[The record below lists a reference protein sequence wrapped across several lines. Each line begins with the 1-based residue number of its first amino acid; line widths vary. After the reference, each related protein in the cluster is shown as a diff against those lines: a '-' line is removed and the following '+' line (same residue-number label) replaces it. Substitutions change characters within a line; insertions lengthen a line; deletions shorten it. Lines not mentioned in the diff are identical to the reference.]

1 MDAYIRPRPDAFPV
15 ARWRSLGQITA
26 GRGEAFVNR
35 GRTAVRL
42 IFVAAGACAA
52 YAVALYFTG
61 GFESELFGTRI
72 RSRGWERPAYL
83 SLALLTVAAG
93 LFLRRS
99 ASAPVIWG
107 HLDSVHAGR
116 ALAAVGIVWALVA
129 GVRFG
134 TFSAGGS
141 DSFGYI
147 SQAHLF
153 SRADLTDQVPM
164 RAEFTW
170 RDAELS
176 LIPLAYRPAAQPGRM
191 APVPPPG
198 LPLILAAVRPLGERA
213 MYLVIP
219 VFGAL
224 AVFCTL
230 AIGRRL
236 GDPLAGGIAALLL
249 SVSAT
254 FLLLHFAPMSD
265 VPVTALWLAAL
276 VMAHAR
282 TKFAPLLAGVL
293 TGAAVLTRPNL
304 APLAAVI
311 AALIAVENTAR
322 IRNAAMFLAPVTA
335 AVAALLWIQS
345 QRYGGALQSGY
356 GPAEE
361 LFALAYVGPNLLS
374 YAGRVTSVFSLVIW
388 LWLASP
394 ILLWRRSPPPLL
406 LACLAIVVGTWIAY
420 LVYLPFE
427 PWFFTRFLLPAIP
440 IMLVLAVMVVLVAIR
455 RLPFWM
461 RPVAVAVFVAVML
474 AALAGQSRRLGVFDS
489 KSIEQKYPE
498 AGAYV
503 RQQLPASAY
512 VLARQHSGSVRLYGE
527 RPTIRWDVIGGDQLD
542 LVVATL
548 RSIGATVYVVADDD
562 EMPEFVTHFD
572 RQITTRKL
580 SPLAQFGQ
588 ARVYAVE

>member
-1 MDAYIRPRPDAFPV
+1 M
-15 ARWRSLGQITA
+15 
-26 GRGEAFVNR
+26 NR

-42 IFVAAGACAA
+42 IFVTAAACAA
-52 YAVALYFTG
+52 YALILHFTG
-61 GFESELFGTRI
+61 GFESELFGARI

-83 SLALLTVAAG
+83 SLALFTVAAG

-99 ASAPVIWG
+99 PSAPVIWG

-116 ALAAVGIVWALVA
+116 VLAAVGIAWALFA

-141 DSFGYI
+141 DSYGYI

-164 RAEFTW
+164 RPEFTW

-191 APVPPPG
+191 APVTAPG

-213 MYLVIP
+213 MYLMIP
-219 VFGAL
+219 MFGAL
-224 AVFCTL
+224 AVFCTM

-254 FLLLHFAPMSD
+254 FLLMNFSPMSD

-276 VMAHAR
+276 VVANAR
-282 TKFAPLLAGVL
+282 TKRAPLLAGL
-293 TGAAVLTRPNL
+293 FTGAAVLTRPNL
-304 APLAAVI
+304 APLAVAI
-311 AALIAVENTAR
+311 AALVAAHNTGRMRSVAT
-322 IRNAAMFLAPVTA
+322 FLAPVAA
-335 AVAALLWIQS
+335 AVVTLLWIQS

-356 GPAEE
+356 GAAGE
-361 LFALAYVGPNLLS
+361 LFALAHAGPNLLS
-374 YAGRVTSVFSLVIW
+374 YAARMTSVFTLVIW
-388 LWLASP
+388 LSLASP
-394 ILLWRRSPPPLL
+394 VLLWRSSPRPLL
-406 LACLAIVVGTWIAY
+406 LGCLAIVVGIWMAY
-420 LVYLPFE
+420 LVYLPFA

-440 IMLVLAVMVVLVAIR
+440 IMLTLAVMVVLVTIR

-503 RQQLPASAY
+503 RQHLPASAY

-562 EMPEFVTHFD
+562 EMPEFATHFD
-572 RQITTRKL
+572 GQITTRRL

>member
-1 MDAYIRPRPDAFPV
+1 M
-15 ARWRSLGQITA
+15 
-26 GRGEAFVNR
+26 
-35 GRTAVRL
+35 
-42 IFVAAGACAA
+42 AAACAA
-52 YAVALYFTG
+52 YALILYFTG
-61 GFESELFGTRI
+61 GFESELAGVRI

-83 SLALLTVAAG
+83 SLALFTVAAG
-93 LFLRRS
+93 LFIRLS
-99 ASAPVIWG
+99 ASVSVIWG
-107 HLDSVHAGR
+107 HLDSVDAGR
-116 ALAAVGIVWALVA
+116 VLAAVGIAWALVA
-129 GVRFG
+129 GIRFG

-153 SRADLTDQVPM
+153 LRAQLTDQVPM
-164 RAEFTW
+164 RPEFAW

-191 APVPPPG
+191 APVYPPG
-198 LPLILAAVRPLGERA
+198 LSLILAAVHPLGDRA

-219 VFGAL
+219 MFGAL
-224 AVFCTL
+224 AVFCTM
-230 AIGRRL
+230 AIGRAL

-254 FLLLHFAPMSD
+254 FLLMDFSPMSD
-265 VPVTALWLAAL
+265 VPVTALWLAA
-276 VMAHAR
+276 VVVANAR
-282 TKFAPLLAGVL
+282 TKHAPLLAGLL

-304 APLAAVI
+304 APLAAAI
-311 AALIAVENTAR
+311 AALVAVEGTAR
-322 IRNAAMFLAPVTA
+322 IRNACHAEAALETALGRQRRMATFLAPVV
-335 AVAALLWIQS
+335 VAIVSLLWMQS

-356 GPAEE
+356 GAAGE
-361 LFALAYVGPNLLS
+361 LFALAHAGPNLVS
-374 YAGRVTSVFSLVIW
+374 YAARMTSVFTLVIW
-388 LWLASP
+388 LWLVSP
-394 ILLWRRSPPPLL
+394 VLLWRKSPRPLL
-406 LACLAIVVGTWIAY
+406 LGCVAIVFGTWIAY
-420 LVYLPFE
+420 VVYLPFE

-440 IMLVLAVMVVLVAIR
+440 LMLVLAVMVVLITIR

-461 RPVAVAVFVAVML
+461 RPVAVTVFVAVML
-474 AALAGQSRRLGVFDS
+474 SALAGQSRRLGVFDS
-489 KSIEQKYPE
+489 KSIEQKYPQ

-503 RQQLPASAY
+503 REQLPTSAY

-527 RPTIRWDVIGGDQLD
+527 RPTIRWDVVGGDQLD

-562 EMPEFVTHFD
+562 EMPEFATHFD
-572 RQITTRKL
+572 GQITTRRL

>member
-1 MDAYIRPRPDAFPV
+1 M
-15 ARWRSLGQITA
+15 S
-26 GRGEAFVNR
+26 R

-42 IFVAAGACAA
+42 IFVTAGACAV
-52 YAVALYFTG
+52 YALILYFSG
-61 GFESELFGTRI
+61 GFEADLFGARL
-72 RSRGWERPAYL
+72 RSRGWERPAFL
-83 SLALLTVAAG
+83 SLALFVVAAG
-93 LFLRRS
+93 LFLRGS
-99 ASAPVIWG
+99 VTAPVIWRQ
-107 HLDSVHAGR
+107 LDSVHAGR
-116 ALAAVGIVWALVA
+116 ALAAVGIAWALLA
-129 GVRFG
+129 GIRFG

-141 DSFGYI
+141 DSYGYI

-153 SRADLTDQVPM
+153 SRGELTDHVPM
-164 RAEFTW
+164 RPEFAW

-176 LIPLAYRPAAQPGRM
+176 LIPLAYRPAAEQGRM
-191 APVPPPG
+191 APVYPPG
-198 LPLILAAVRPLGERA
+198 LPLFLAAVHPLGERA

-219 VFGAL
+219 MFGAL
-224 AVFCTL
+224 TVFYTM
-230 AIGRRL
+230 AIGRGL

-254 FLLLHFAPMSD
+254 FLLMHFSPMSD

-276 VMAHAR
+276 AVANTR
-282 TKFAPLLAGVL
+282 TKYAPLVAGLL

-304 APLAAVI
+304 APLAAAI
-311 AALIAVENTAR
+311 AALIAVDKTAR
-322 IRNAAMFLAPVTA
+322 IRNLGTFFAPL
-335 AVAALLWIQS
+335 AVAVVILLGIQS
-345 QRYGGALQSGY
+345 HRYGGPLESGY
-356 GPAEE
+356 GAVGQ
-361 LFALAYVGPNLLS
+361 LFALAYAGPNLLS
-374 YAGRVTSVFSLVIW
+374 YAARITSVFTLVIW

-394 ILLWRRSPPPLL
+394 ILLWRRSPRPLL
-406 LACLAIVVGTWIAY
+406 LACHALVAGTWVAY
-420 LVYLPFE
+420 LLYLPFE
-427 PWFFTRFLLPAIP
+427 AWFFTRFLLPAIP
-440 IMLVLAVMVVLVAIR
+440 LMLVLAVMVVLVMIR

-461 RPVAVAVFVAVML
+461 RPVAVVTFLAVML

-489 KSIEQKYPE
+489 RAFEQKYPQ

-503 RQQLPASAY
+503 RHQLPTSAY

-572 RQITTRKL
+572 GQIAARRL
-580 SPLAQFGQ
+580 VPLAQFGQ